1 MNGIVIIGA
10 GEAGTRAAF
19 ALREAGFSGPVTLAG
34 TEPHLPYERPPLS
47 KPLDGVVQM
56 KPICSAEAL
65 EAAGI
70 DYLPGMPVTQI
81 DAARRH
87 LLLGDGRTLAYDRL
101 LLATG
106 ARPRRLACPGAG
118 RALDFRTFA
127 DAAAIFSRIDKGQSC
142 GEETVSP
149 SPSRPRGEGAGRRMR
164 GMPEAGKAN
173 GFMRGTPSSDPSG
186 HLLPEG
192 RREEWKRSVPE
203 VVALRAEAA
212 ASVAIVGGGL
222 IGMELAAVLRGKGI
236 AVSVVEAA
244 ARPLGRAVPAR
255 FAARL
260 HARHAEEGVRFH
272 LGQGIAEITPDA
284 VVLADGTR
292 VPADIVVSAI
302 GVVPDT
308 GLADAA
314 GLATGNGI
322 LTDAFLRTSDPHVF
336 AAGDCA
342 AVSVAGGGHVRFE
355 SWRNARSQA
364 ETAARNMAGA
374 SEAFAA
380 IPWFW
385 SDQYDLGLQVAGLPQ
400 PGHDCILRPA
410 GEGEL
415 EFYLDGGR
423 LVAAAGLGPGNSLAK
438 DIKLAEMLIAAG
450 ISPDPAALADPAVN
464 LKALLKSARAA

>member
-19 ALREAGFSGPVTLAG
+19 ALRETGFSGPVTLAG

-47 KPLDGVVQM
+47 KPLDGAVRM

-65 EAAGI
+65 DAAGI
-70 DYLPGMPVTQI
+70 DYLPGVPAVEI
-81 DAARRH
+81 DTARRH

-106 ARPRRLACPGAG
+106 ARPRRLACPGAE

-127 DAAAIFSRIDKGQSC
+127 DAAAIFCRV
-142 GEETVSP
+142 E
-149 SPSRPRGEGAGRRMR
+149 R
-164 GMPEAGKAN
+164 
-173 GFMRGTPSSDPSG
+173 
-186 HLLPEG
+186 
-192 RREEWKRSVPE
+192 
-203 VVALRAEAA
+203 A

-222 IGMELAAVLRGKGI
+222 IGMELAAVLRGRGI

-255 FAARL
+255 LAARL

-272 LGQGIAEITPDA
+272 LGQGIAEITTDA

-308 GLADAA
+308 GLAEAA

-342 AVSVAGGGHVRFE
+342 AVSVAGCGHVRFE

-400 PGHDCILRPA
+400 QGHECILRPA

-450 ISPDPAALADPAVN
+450 ISPDPAVLADPAVN

>member
-70 DYLPGMPVTQI
+70 DYLPGMPVVQI

-127 DAAAIFSRIDKGQSC
+127 DAAAIFS
-142 GEETVSP
+142 
-149 SPSRPRGEGAGRRMR
+149 
-164 GMPEAGKAN
+164 
-173 GFMRGTPSSDPSG
+173 
-186 HLLPEG
+186 
-192 RREEWKRSVPE
+192 
-203 VVALRAEAA
+203 RAEAA

-284 VVLADGTR
+284 VILADGTR

-355 SWRNARSQA
+355 SWRNARGQA

-374 SEAFAA
+374 SEAFVA

-400 PGHDCILRPA
+400 PGHECILRPA